1 MSPWQ
6 ELGAW
11 EHNTRRGGYIDLKFL
26 LFEMRDMI
34 YSNQLN
40 PLASPALHCA
50 LQGTRVEGRRE
61 LNDLSRRGGTN
72 VRPAPIIDGK
82 SESNT
87 GPAKAFPLGVTHG
100 SISMP
105 W

>member
-1 MSPWQ
+1 
-6 ELGAW
+6 
-11 EHNTRRGGYIDLKFL
+11 
-26 LFEMRDMI
+26 MRNMI

-61 LNDLSRRGGTN
+61 LNDLSRRGETN

-82 SESNT
+82 LEKCWS
-87 GPAKAFPLGVTHG
+87 GKAFLFGVAHG
-100 SISMP
+100 SIRMP